1 MQIESLRTL
10 RERSLATNSLGRTA
24 ASFCDFALVKP
35 GFRPWN
41 YTQTDRKSFVDHLIQ
56 KNLEPSDGEPQ
67 KWAQKSSNCPKCNYF
82 SQHCQW
88 VIRKRECPLCW
99 CTERREVFNPHVR
112 KQHSS
117 STGGLPHMKREVPM
131 HSLLMCYACAISKPK
146 HQLLLFEK
154 DRYSNVEGRCN
165 SKTLRCLS
173 EIVAVTLTGSKKF
186 LQSANK
192 RHCPSRP
199 MKKVEVVAT
208 GRKQIG

>member
-1 MQIESLRTL
+1 MILHWSNLAFDREITLKRTKKVSSIISFKKILSQVTVSLKNGQGRVQIAQSAIISL
-10 RERSLATNSLGRTA
+10 NIVNGSLGRE
-24 ASFCDFALVKP
+24 SAL
-35 GFRPWN
+35 
-41 YTQTDRKSFVDHLIQ
+41 FVGVQ
-56 KNLEPSDGEPQ
+56 RGE
-67 KWAQKSSNCPKCNYF
+67 KSSTLMWE
-82 SQHCQW
+82 SS
-88 VIRKRECPLCW
+88 
-99 CTERREVFNPHVR
+99 
-112 KQHSS
+112 SS
-117 STGGLPHMKREVPM
+117 STGGLPHMKREAPM
-131 HSLLMCYACAISKPK
+131 HSLLMCYACAVSKSK
-146 HQLLLFEK
+146 HHLLLFEK

>member
-1 MQIESLRTL
+1 MITGLVSRVSFPAYEREVLWLTASEERLLVFVILHWSNLAFDREITLKRT
-10 RERSLATNSLGRTA
+10 
-24 ASFCDFALVKP
+24 K
-35 GFRPWN
+35 
-41 YTQTDRKSFVDHLIQ
+41 KSFVDHLIQ

-67 KWAQKSSNCPKCNYF
+67 KWAKKSSDCPKCNYF

-173 EIVAVTLTGSKKF
+173 EIVAVTLTGSK
-186 LQSANK
+186 
-192 RHCPSRP
+192 
-199 MKKVEVVAT
+199 
-208 GRKQIG
+208 

>member
-1 MQIESLRTL
+1 VILHWSNLAFDREITIKRTKKVSSIISSKKILSQVTVSLK
-10 RERSLATNSLGRTA
+10 NGQ
-24 ASFCDFALVKP
+24 K
-35 GFRPWN
+35 
-41 YTQTDRKSFVDHLIQ
+41 KS
-56 KNLEPSDGEPQ
+56 P
-67 KWAQKSSNCPKCNYF
+67 NCPKCNYF